1 MKQNNYSFCWKK
13 IDKENSLM
21 IIKGKLDSKHFNLV
35 GYHYEIDF
43 YLNDNYVDNINNI
56 DSYKELKQYLKEN
69 YDIKITHKDFK

>member
-21 IIKGKLDSKHFNLV
+21 IIKGKLDSEHFNLV